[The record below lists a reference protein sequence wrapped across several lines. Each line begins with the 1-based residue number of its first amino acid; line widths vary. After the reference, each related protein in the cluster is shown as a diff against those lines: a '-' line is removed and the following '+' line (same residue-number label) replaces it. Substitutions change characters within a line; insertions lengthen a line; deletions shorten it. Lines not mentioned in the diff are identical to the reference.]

1 MFNNDYRV
9 FWRILLN
16 FLQNKDKPINYFLR
30 YLLNCPRRIY
40 YQAFIVSLLLNHV
53 YLLQDFLQFLT
64 FCNKRLLN
72 SLLLQIILINLSKI
86 VLVNR
91 VCDSSLRHIF
101 LQYYYKSFELI
112 IRFIFIW
119 PIFSNLIL
127 IILLIFPVKFKFFL
141 N

>member
-30 YLLNCPRRIY
+30 YLLNCLRRIY
-40 YQAFIVSLLLNHV
+40 HQAFIVSLLLNRV

-101 LQYYYKSFELI
+101 LKYYYKSFEI
-112 IRFIFIW
+112 NIRFIFIW
-119 PIFSNLIL
+119 PIFSNLVL

>member
-30 YLLNCPRRIY
+30 YLLNCLRQIY
-40 YQAFIVSLLLNHV
+40 HRAFIVSLLLNRV

-101 LQYYYKSFELI
+101 LKYYYKSFEI
-112 IRFIFIW
+112 NIRFIFIW
-119 PIFSNLIL
+119 PIFSNLVL